1 MLEAP
6 GQCGTGNEEYNDEG
20 PSQVNVTPPQ
30 VPNFNLQTVHVTTQ
44 RRGLIGKEHHGAPK
58 LLIFFFE
65 YLATN
70 GKFHLLIGQQEKF
83 FICCSCS
90 AIACPTACDRDRM
103 DRATDGAWNIPAKSL
118 SEYANERWQVARDIL
133 EGALPKEDTD
143 AFD

>member
-1 MLEAP
+1 MFEAP
-6 GQCGTGNEEYNDEG
+6 GECGTGNEEYNDEG

-30 VPNFNLQTVHVTTQ
+30 VPNFSLQTLHVTIQ
-44 RRGLIGKEHHGAPK
+44 RRGLIGEEHHRAPK
-58 LLIFFFE
+58 LLIFLLE

-70 GKFHLLIGQQEKF
+70 GKFRLLICQQKKLF
-83 FICCSCS
+83 VRCACS
-90 AIACPTACDRDRM
+90 AIACPTACDRM
-103 DRATDGAWNIPAKSL
+103 DRATDSAWNIPAKSL